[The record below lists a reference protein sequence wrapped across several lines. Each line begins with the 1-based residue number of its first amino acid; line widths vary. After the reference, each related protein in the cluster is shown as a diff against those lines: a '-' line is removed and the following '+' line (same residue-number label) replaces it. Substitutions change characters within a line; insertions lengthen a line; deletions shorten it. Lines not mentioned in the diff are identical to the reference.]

1 MPGTPGA
8 PSAVVGSTGSIVWS
22 WTAAGGATSYELA
35 LASKTSEILASPTI
49 ASCAV
54 TGLQPNSLSDVVVRG
69 SNTFGAGL
77 FSASGAAYSFSNPP
91 VSAAVVSVT
100 TDSVALSWGA
110 NQNPAGTT
118 YGIEKSTFAGGF
130 AAYSTFTT
138 PSGTVGQL
146 EPGGTYFFRIQAF
159 NDDGVATAYSN
170 VVSTLTNANLPG
182 IPGTPV
188 PVVLSTGGIQ
198 WSWTP
203 SARAVNHVVYEVSD
217 LQNPLAVLPGTSVT
231 FTGLAPNSQQTIV
244 VVGTNSFGGG
254 QASPAVSTHTFAAVP
269 AGLAVLG
276 VTSLYVS
283 LTWTANGNPAGTLY
297 ELRKATDGV
306 LYTTHSTYTVAG
318 ATVAGLSASSSYYF
332 QLRAFNAEFAPT
344 AFTAVVSTL
353 TNASGGV
360 PPPGPSGGPTAF
372 SVSTGDVV
380 WQWSVSSAASGY
392 RVYLA
397 TKTNELLGTPGT
409 NGFTQGGLGPDA
421 AAGIVVVPF
430 NEVDLG
436 PVSSSGSARTLA
448 SVPTSVTV
456 TGVTA
461 HDVALAW
468 SAGGNPNITVYEVQ
482 KATPGASFLTHST
495 FTAPNALIQG
505 LTAGTTYDFQVR
517 SLNQAGAP
525 SAFSATVSTRT
536 NPSIPGVPGLLT
548 PTVLSTGS
556 ISWSWTAA
564 LDAVGYQVYPAS
576 AASTLIAA
584 PTAAT
589 VAFGDIP
596 ANTASIIVV
605 RGVNA
610 EGPGPLTA
618 AATAYTFAA
627 VPTALTV
634 RSVSSIWA
642 SLTWSAGV
650 NPPTTVFELQKATDG
665 ATFTTHSTYTV
676 TVTTVP
682 GLSPS
687 TSQYFRIR
695 AYNEDSVATA
705 FSATVS
711 TLTDAS
717 GGVPPP
723 GSAGTPGAISVSTGH
738 VYWQWS
744 GASAAA
750 GYRVYLATK
759 PAELLGTPA
768 ANEFTQGGLG
778 PNEAAGIVVVPFN
791 DTDVGQVT
799 ASGSG
804 RTLARPPTGLAFTSV
819 APTTAGLTW
828 SADGNPS
835 GTTYEVEVATEG
847 GGFVSESTETATSTT
862 VFGLVTSATYSFRVR
877 AYNNASVPTA
887 YSGTISTVTPIAPPG
902 ATGTPTPA
910 AVSTDT
916 VVWAWT
922 AASGATSYEVR
933 RATGTSELMAA
944 PPSTGT
950 TFLGLGPNALSGI
963 VVRGVNAGGG
973 GPLSASATAYT
984 LARAPT
990 ALTVVTVSSVSA
1002 DVSWSPDGN
1011 PSGTTFEVQV
1021 ATEGG
1026 AFAAYST
1033 TTAAALSVG
1042 GLMAAST
1049 YSVQVR
1055 AFNDGAV
1062 PTAFSGT
1069 VSTRTLGAFPG
1080 PAGAPAG
1087 TAVSTSDVGWSW
1099 TASSNATSYEVRLA
1113 TDTARLLAS
1122 PATNSVVLTG
1132 YAPNTVSSIVVRGVN
1147 AVGPGPLSGAG
1158 SRHSLAAVPGS
1169 LSVTSVSSLTIGL
1182 SWTAAGNAAGT
1193 VFELQAATDAATF
1206 SVVSTGTA
1214 TAALLPGL
1222 QPGTTHDF
1230 RIRAVNGDG
1239 LASSL
1244 SAVVSTPTLPP
1255 APGPPGTPSATDA
1268 STDTVSWAWAAA
1280 AGATAYEVRRAS
1292 NVAELIASTGAAAIT
1307 FTALGPNAPSGIVV
1321 RGFNAV
1327 GFGPLSAS
1335 ATRHTLAR
1343 APTGLAVVSVGS
1355 SVVGVSWSGDG
1366 DPAGTVFEVQAATQ
1380 GGAFGAYSTTTA
1392 LNLTLTGLLPS
1403 ATYSMRVRA
1412 FNAEGVDTAFSGTV
1426 STQTSLAL
1434 PSAPGTPVAT
1444 VLSTGGV
1451 FWSWAPAS
1459 GASSY
1464 QLVLATNTVEV
1475 LASPAG
1481 PSATLTGYTPNSV
1494 SSVVVRGVNATG
1506 TGPPSAFSA
1515 AFTFA
1520 ATPSAL
1526 AVQRV
1531 TSLWAR
1537 IAWSGGT
1544 NPAGTLYGVEKST
1557 DNALFV
1563 AHSTYAVAEATVT
1576 GLGASTTYYFRVAA
1590 FNGASVPTAYSNTAS
1605 TTTDASGGLPPP
1617 GIPGI
1622 PAPVVLST
1630 GDVSWSW
1637 VAASNATSYKVF
1649 LATKTT
1655 ELLAAPAGTS
1665 VVLSLYGPNSV
1676 SSVVVRGVNE
1686 VEDGPPSAAV
1696 STWTFALPPGA
1707 PALVSV
1713 GSATATLTWGPGGNP
1728 GGTRFEVETSA
1739 AGGPFALSSA
1749 TVSSTA
1755 ALTGLLPSTTYE
1767 FRVRAANGKFVP
1779 TAYAASVTTRTLP
1792 ALPGIPGT
1800 PVALALSSGDVRWS
1814 WAPAT
1819 DAASYELYLSSKTSE
1834 LLAATALTTA
1844 TLRGF
1849 TPNSPSGI
1857 VVRAV
1862 NATGA
1867 GSFSASAVA
1876 YSSAVTP
1883 ASFAVASVSSD
1894 TVSLAWSAAG
1904 NSAGTVYE
1912 VEEGSDGVT
1921 YLPFSTTTA
1930 ATLLA
1935 GGLAPASTHWFRLR
1949 ALNGDSFPTA
1959 FAAAVTTR
1967 TLPTLPGVPGTPV
1980 AVAQSTADVSWSWA
1994 AASDAAGYEVY
2005 RASQTSE
2012 LLASPTGAGVVLTG
2026 LEPNGLSGIVVR
2038 AVNPTGPGAL
2048 SPSATA
2054 YSLAATPA
2062 SFALSA
2068 VSSAAISLSWGAA
2081 GNPAGTVYDLQ
2092 GSTDVVTYGT
2102 YSTTTA
2108 TSLTFFPLPP
2118 ATTYSFRLRAFND
2131 DALASAFTAVVT
2143 TRTRLAP
2150 PGVPGVPTAVALST
2164 GDLSWSWAP
2173 ASSATTYRLV
2183 RASAPAQVLASV
2195 STTTAVLSGFLPN
2208 SLSGVAVQAVN
2219 ETAVSALTAAATA
2232 HTLALAPAS
2241 LAVVQVATTAVLVGW
2256 NAGTNSAGT
2265 NFEVQSSSD
2274 DVTFGPAGTTSA
2286 AVFSVASLEPGATYY
2301 VRVRAVN
2308 GDGAAT
2314 AFSNTVSTRTPLSV
2328 PTAPGVP
2335 SVVLVTTADV
2345 KWEWA
2350 ASTGATSYRIVL
2362 ATQTASVLSAP
2373 ATNGTTLT
2381 GYAPNSLS
2389 SVAVQGVNVDG
2400 VGPLSVGAG
2409 VYTLAAA
2416 PSTLAFVSVG
2426 SGTASLSWDGAG
2438 NVPGTLFRTQ
2448 VSTDGALYAD
2458 VAAGTATA
2466 LSLGALN
2473 PSSTYYAR
2481 VRAENG
2487 NALLTAFSN
2496 VASTFTLP
2504 PLPEAPTAP
2513 VGAAL
2518 SVSAVSWSWAASSY
2532 SASYEVLL
2540 ASKTSEL
2547 LAATTATAVTLSGFT
2562 PNQPSAIVVRG
2573 VNVTGTGGLS
2583 PSATRYTLAE
2593 APTALDLLALSSAAA
2608 TLIWNGGTNPPGT
2621 LFSLEASASGGAFAV
2636 AGTTTGTVLSVA
2648 GLSPAVLYEFRVNAL
2663 NGDLNP
2669 TAYSNGY
2676 STTTLPALP
2685 GTPGAPSGTA
2695 VGVSSV
2701 QWTWAAAANAATYRV
2716 YTASSPADV
2725 IGVVGAASYLQTG
2738 LAPNTTAA
2746 LLVGGVNAT
2755 GAGPQSSSST
2765 AVYTLANPPSG
2776 TAATAVYATSATL
2789 SWALNSNPAGTSA
2802 ELQRSTDGAA
2812 FSSLSVATT
2821 TARTDTSLLV
2831 CTSYYYRARN
2841 FNGAGVASGF
2851 DAAVSLLTLAS
2862 SPTPPGSLSAAAAA
2876 GNRVVL
2882 GWDPSPSESV
2892 VEYRV
2897 YYDAGTGAVSYA
2909 APLAVV
2915 PSSVSAF
2922 TTGVLASSAA
2932 YRFALRAFN
2941 RCGLEDGNTSVLA
2954 SAPSV
2959 TALSGVSAAVIAPQA
2974 GKRVKGN
2981 SLTLSAA
2988 MTVGAA
2994 GSTSKVVFQY
3004 RVSSGTQWVDIA
3016 TDTAEPFYVHWNAD
3030 ALGLGVD
3037 QSFDLRAVASDL
3049 SGTADA
3055 APSAVTLTVVP
3066 SGSAAFDVSESL
3078 VGGKVQR
3085 SQSLD
3090 NAVSNTLVTGG
3101 GAGGVLTK
3109 LQVPA
3114 GALSDPNVVVTVV
3127 NDPTGAPAAPSGV
3140 ESIGVITQVTLGNG
3154 QTTFAGGKTAA
3165 LTLGYPDENG
3175 DGIVDGTTVRVDR
3188 LRMYSAATAAGPWVQ
3203 DFGSSVDT
3211 SNRGVTG
3218 NTPHFSFFALFV
3230 GAASDLASLRVYP
3243 VPFMPNNADADDGVP
3258 YAAGNANS
3266 GIVFDNLPAS
3276 ATIEVFTV
3284 TGQRVAKFTTT
3295 SGAGRVQWDV
3305 KNDRGADV
3313 ASGGYVA
3320 VVTSPGVFPVIKKLL
3335 VVR

>member
-8 PSAVVGSTGSIVWS
+8 PSATVGSTGSIIWS

-69 SNTFGAGL
+69 SNTFGPGL

-110 NQNPAGTT
+110 NGNPAGTT
-118 YGIEKSTFAGGF
+118 YGVEKSTFAGSF
-130 AAYSTFTT
+130 VAYSTFAA

-146 EPGGTYFFRIQAF
+146 QPGGTYFFRVRAF

-182 IPGTPV
+182 TPGTPV

-231 FTGLAPNSQQTIV
+231 FTGLATNSQQTIV

-254 QASPAVSTHTFAAVP
+254 QTSPAVSTHTFAAVP
-269 AGLAVLG
+269 AGLTVLG

-283 LTWTANGNPAGTLY
+283 LTWTANGNPAGTIY
-297 ELRKATDGV
+297 ELQKATDGV

-318 ATVAGLSASSSYYF
+318 ATVAALSASTSYYF
-332 QLRAFNAEFAPT
+332 RLRAFNSEFAPT

-353 TNASGGV
+353 TDASGGV
-360 PPPGPSGGPTAF
+360 PPPGPAGGPTAL

-380 WQWSVSSAASGY
+380 WQWTTSSGADGY

-397 TKTNELLGTPGT
+397 TKTNELLGTPAG

-430 NEVDLG
+430 NAVDLG
-436 PVSSSGSARTLA
+436 PVSSSGAARTMA

-456 TGVTA
+456 TAVNT

-482 KATPGASFLTHST
+482 KATPGAAFLAHST
-495 FTAPNALIQG
+495 YTAPNALVQG
-505 LTAGTTYDFQVR
+505 LTAGTTYDFKVR
-517 SLNQAGAP
+517 AFNQANVAT
-525 SAFSATVSTRT
+525 AFSATVSTRT
-536 NPSIPGVPGLLT
+536 NPSLPGVPGALT
-548 PTVLSTGS
+548 PTVLSTSS

-564 LDAVGYQVYPAS
+564 LDAVSYQVFPAS
-576 AASTLIAA
+576 AASTVIATT
-584 PTAAT
+584 TATT
-589 VAFGDIP
+589 VTFTDIP
-596 ANTASIIVV
+596 VNTASIMVV
-605 RGVNA
+605 RAINA
-610 EGPGPLTA
+610 EGPGPLTP
-618 AATAYTFAA
+618 AATAFTFAA

-634 RSVSSIWA
+634 RSVTSLWV
-642 SLTWSAGV
+642 SLTWGVGV
-650 NPPTTVFELQKATDG
+650 NPPNTTFELQKATDG

-682 GLSPS
+682 GLIAS
-687 TSQYFRIR
+687 TSYYFRIR
-695 AYNEDSVATA
+695 AFNDDSVATA

-711 TLTDAS
+711 TLTAAS

-723 GSAGTPGAISVSTGH
+723 GLAGTPSAASVSTGH
-738 VYWQWS
+738 VLWQWS
-744 GASAAA
+744 AASNAA
-750 GYRVYLATK
+750 GYRVYLATQ
-759 PAELLGTPA
+759 PATLLGMPA
-768 ANEFTQGGLG
+768 ANEFVQGGLG
-778 PNEAAGIVVVPFN
+778 PNEAAGIIVVPFN
-791 DTDVGQVT
+791 DTDVGQ
-799 ASGSG
+799 AMSSGSS
-804 RTLARPPTGLAFTSV
+804 RTLARAPTGLAFTSV
-819 APTTAGLTW
+819 APTSAGLSW

-835 GTTYEVEVATEG
+835 GTVYEVEVATENG
-847 GGFVSESTETATSTT
+847 EFVSESTETATST
-862 VFGLVTSATYSFRVR
+862 VVLGLITSATYSFRVR
-877 AYNNASVPTA
+877 AYNDASVATA
-887 YSGTISTVTPIAPPG
+887 YSGVVSTVTPVAVPG
-902 ATGTPTPA
+902 AMGTPSPTL
-910 AVSTDT
+910 VSTDT

-933 RATGTSELMAA
+933 RATGTSEVMAS

-963 VVRGVNAGGG
+963 VVRGVNSGGG

-990 ALTVVTVSSVSA
+990 ALSVVTVSSVSA

-1026 AFAAYST
+1026 VFAAYST
-1033 TTAAALSVG
+1033 TTAAALTVG
-1042 GLMAAST
+1042 GLTASST

-1055 AFNDGAV
+1055 AVNDAAV
-1062 PTAFSGT
+1062 ATAFSGA

-1087 TAVSTSDVGWSW
+1087 TAVSTSDVSWSW

-1147 AVGPGPLSGAG
+1147 AVGPGPFSGAG
-1158 SRHSLAAVPGS
+1158 SRYSLAAVPGS

-1193 VFELQAATDAATF
+1193 VFELQAATDAVTFATA
-1206 SVVSTGTA
+1206 STGNA
-1214 TAALLPGL
+1214 TSVLLPGL

-1230 RIRAVNGDG
+1230 RIRSINGDG
-1239 LASSL
+1239 TASSF
-1244 SAVVSTPTLPP
+1244 SAVVSTRTLLP
-1255 APGPPGTPSATDA
+1255 APGVPGTPSATDS

-1280 AGATAYEVRRAS
+1280 AGATSYEVRRAS
-1292 NVAELIASTGAAAIT
+1292 NNAEIIASTGAAAIT
-1307 FTALGPNAPSGIVV
+1307 FIALGPNAASGIVV
-1321 RGFNAV
+1321 RGLNAV
-1327 GFGPLSAS
+1327 GAGPLSAS
-1335 ATRHTLAR
+1335 ATRYTLAR

-1366 DPAGTVFEVQAATQ
+1366 DPAGTEFEVQVATE
-1380 GGAFGAYSTTTA
+1380 GGAFGSYSTTTA
-1392 LNLTLTGLLPS
+1392 LNLMVTGLLPS
-1403 ATYSMRVRA
+1403 ATYSLRVRA

-1426 STQTSLAL
+1426 STKTALAL
-1434 PSAPGTPVAT
+1434 PLTPGTPVAT

-1464 QLVLATNTVEV
+1464 LLVLATNTAEV
-1475 LASPAG
+1475 LASPTG
-1481 PSATLTGYTPNSV
+1481 PSATLTGYMPNSV
-1494 SSVVVRGVNATG
+1494 SSVVVRGINATG
-1506 TGPPSAFSA
+1506 TGPASVSSA

-1531 TSLWAR
+1531 TSLWAHLT
-1537 IAWSGGT
+1537 WSGGA
-1544 NPAGTLYGVEKST
+1544 NPAGTRYSVEKST
-1557 DNALFV
+1557 DNVLFL
-1563 AHSTYAVAEATVT
+1563 AHSTYVVAAATVT
-1576 GLGASTTYYFRVAA
+1576 GLGASTTYYFRAAA
-1590 FNGASVPTAYSNTAS
+1590 FNSVSVATPYSNTAS

-1617 GIPGI
+1617 GVPGI

-1630 GDVSWSW
+1630 GDVSWNW
-1637 VAASNATSYKVF
+1637 AAASNATSYKVF
-1649 LATKTT
+1649 LATKTA

-1665 VVLSLYGPNSV
+1665 VILSLYGPNSI

-1696 STWTFALPPGA
+1696 STWTFALPPGT

-1713 GSATATLTWGPGGNP
+1713 GSATVTLTWGPGGNP
-1728 GGTRFEVETSA
+1728 GGTRFEVETSE

-1755 ALTGLLPSTTYE
+1755 TLTGLLASTTYE
-1767 FRVRAANGKFVP
+1767 FRVRAANGNLVP

-1792 ALPGIPGT
+1792 TLPGIPGT

-1814 WAPAT
+1814 WTPAT

-1857 VVRAV
+1857 VVRGI

-1883 ASFAVASVSSD
+1883 ASFVVASVSSD

-1904 NSAGTVYE
+1904 NPSGTVFE
-1912 VEEGSDGVT
+1912 VDEGSDGVT

-1930 ATLLA
+1930 VALLA
-1935 GGLAPASTHWFRLR
+1935 QGLVPASTHWFRLR
-1949 ALNGDSFPTA
+1949 ALNGDSVPTA
-1959 FAAAVTTR
+1959 YAAAVTTR

-1980 AVAQSTADVSWSWA
+1980 AVAQSTADISWSWGA
-1994 AASDAAGYEVY
+1994 APYAAGYQVY

-2012 LLASPTGAGVVLTG
+2012 LLASPTGAGFVLTG
-2026 LEPNGLSGIVVR
+2026 LGPNGLSGIVVR

-2048 SPSATA
+2048 SGAATA
-2054 YSLAATPA
+2054 YSLASTPA
-2062 SFALSA
+2062 AFALSA
-2068 VSSAAISLSWGAA
+2068 VSSAAISLTWGAA
-2081 GNPAGTVYDLQ
+2081 GNPTGTVYDLQ
-2092 GSTDVVTYGT
+2092 GSTDVVTYAT

-2118 ATTYSFRLRAFND
+2118 ATTYSFRLRAAND
-2131 DALASAFTAVVT
+2131 DAVATSFTAAVT

-2150 PGVPGVPTAVALST
+2150 PAVPGVPTAVALST

-2173 ASSATTYRLV
+2173 AASATTYRLV
-2183 RASAPAQVLASV
+2183 RASAPAQVLASL
-2195 STTTAVLSGFLPN
+2195 STTTAVLSGLLPN

-2232 HTLALAPAS
+2232 HSLALAPAS

-2256 NAGTNSAGT
+2256 DAGTNSAGT
-2265 NFEVQSSSD
+2265 SFEVQSSTD
-2274 DVTFGPAGTTSA
+2274 NVAFGPAGTTSA
-2286 AVFSVASLEPGATYY
+2286 VLFSVGSLEPGATYY
-2301 VRVRAVN
+2301 VRVRALN

-2314 AFSNTVSTRTPLSV
+2314 TFSNTVSTRTPLAL
-2328 PTAPGVP
+2328 PDAPGVP
-2335 SVVLVTTADV
+2335 TGVAVTTADV
-2345 KWEWA
+2345 RWEWA
-2350 ASTGATSYRIVL
+2350 ASSGATSYRLVL
-2362 ATQTASVLSAP
+2362 ATQTAAALAAP
-2373 ATNGTTLT
+2373 ASTVTVLT

-2389 SVAVQGVNVDG
+2389 SVAVQGGNVDG
-2400 VGPLSVGAG
+2400 LGPLSVGAG

-2416 PSTLAFVSVG
+2416 PASLTFVAVG
-2426 SGTASLSWDGAG
+2426 SGTVSLSWDGAG
-2438 NVPGTLFRTQ
+2438 NVPGTLFRAQ
-2448 VSTDGALYAD
+2448 VSTDGAAYAD

-2466 LSLGALN
+2466 LALGSLL
-2473 PSSTYYAR
+2473 PSSTCYIR

-2487 NALLTAFSN
+2487 DTLLTAFSN

-2504 PLPEAPTAP
+2504 PLPAAPAAP

-2518 SVSAVSWSWAASSY
+2518 SISAMSWSWAASSF

-2540 ASKTSEL
+2540 ASKTAEL

-2562 PNQPSAIVVRG
+2562 PNELSAIVVRG

-2583 PSATRYTLAE
+2583 PSATRYTLAQ
-2593 APTALDLLALSSAAA
+2593 APTSLDLLALSSAAA
-2608 TLIWNGGTNPPGT
+2608 TFFWNGGTNPAGT
-2621 LFSLEASASGGAFAV
+2621 VFSLEAAASGGAFSV
-2636 AGTTTGTVLSVA
+2636 AGTTTGTSLTVA
-2648 GLSPAVLYEFRVNAL
+2648 GLAAATLYEFRVNTL

-2685 GTPGAPSGTA
+2685 GTPGVPSGSA

-2716 YTASSPADV
+2716 FTASSPADV
-2725 IGVVGAASYLQTG
+2725 IGEVGAASYLQTG
-2738 LAPNTTAA
+2738 LSPNTTAA
-2746 LLVGGVNAT
+2746 LLAAAVNAT
-2755 GAGPQSSSST
+2755 GLGPQSSSST

-2776 TAATAVYATSATL
+2776 TAAAAVYATSATL
-2789 SWALNSNPAGTSA
+2789 TWALNGNPAQTSA

-2821 TARTDTSLLV
+2821 ASRTDSSLLV
-2831 CTSYYYRARN
+2831 CSSYYFRVRN

-2862 SPTPPGSLSAAAAA
+2862 SPTAPGGLQAAPAT
-2876 GNRVVL
+2876 GNRIVL
-2882 GWDPSPSESV
+2882 GWEPSPSESV
-2892 VEYRV
+2892 TAYRI
-2897 YYDAGTGAVSYA
+2897 YWDAGTGTVSYA

-2922 TTGVLASSAA
+2922 TTGVLTSSAA

-2941 RCGLEDGNTSVLA
+2941 RCGLEDTNTGVLA

-2959 TALSGVSAAVIAPQA
+2959 TALSGVSAAVTSPQA

-2981 SLTLSAA
+2981 RVTLSAA

-2994 GSTSKVVFQY
+2994 ASTSRVVFQV
-3004 RVSSGTQWVDIA
+3004 RPSSTTSWVDVA
-3016 TDTAEPFYVHWNAD
+3016 TDTAEPYFINWDAD
-3030 ALGLGVD
+3030 ALGLAVD
-3037 QSFDLRAVASDL
+3037 QSFDVRAVAFDL
-3049 SGTADA
+3049 SGNPDA

-3066 SGSAAFDVSESL
+3066 AGSASFDVSEGL

-3085 SQSLD
+3085 SQALD
-3090 NAVSNTLVTGG
+3090 NAVNNTLVTGG
-3101 GAGGVLTK
+3101 GAGGVLTR

-3114 GALSDPNVVVTVV
+3114 GALTDPNVVVTVV
-3127 NDPTGAPAAPSGV
+3127 NDPTGAPASPPGV
-3140 ESIGVITQVTLGNG
+3140 ESIGVVSQVTLGNG

-3175 DGIVDGTTVRVDR
+3175 DGVVDGTTVRVDR

-3203 DFGSSVDT
+3203 DFGSSLDS
-3211 SNRGVTG
+3211 SNRSVTG

-3266 GIVFDNLPAS
+3266 GIVFDNLPAA

-3284 TGQRVAKFTTT
+3284 TGQRVAKFTT
-3295 SGAGRVQWDV
+3295 SSAAGRVQWDV

-3320 VVTSPGVFPVIKKLL
+3320 VVSSPGVFPVIKKLL